1 VLAIEFYTAAQAME
15 FRRPLRTSDTLETML
30 SHYRKV
36 VPAVEKDRIMGGDME
51 ATVGFLKKG

>member
-1 VLAIEFYTAAQAME
+1 ME